1 MAGRKRSHS
10 ESRWAQLP
18 PTVIRCNATRPNGSR
33 CKREAEDGAVVCDQH
48 GSAAPQVRR
57 RAAERLIMTADQA
70 AQMLVRMM
78 EDTEVPFG
86 VRAKIAQDLLDRAGL
101 IATQVHQIIPTTE
114 DPIMRFFK
122 GAFSD
127 PNNWVPNPPPDP
139 TPAIES
145 AATSSQNRHDA
156 EPEEIVEAE
165 LVEAEA
171 APTDDTP
178 PRIAEM
184 IKAGAFDRKAGGD
197 RRGASAAGR

>member
-1 MAGRKRSHS
+1 MAERRRSHS

-33 CKREAEDGAVVCDQH
+33 CRREAEEGAVVCDQH
-48 GSAAPQVRR
+48 GGAAPQVRR

-101 IATQVHQIIPTTE
+101 VAAQVHQLVPTTE
-114 DPIMRFFK
+114 DPVMRFFE

-127 PNNWVPNPPPDP
+127 PNNWQSNPPQPDP
-139 TPAIES
+139 TPSIES
-145 AATSSQNRHDA
+145 YATSSRSRPDA
-156 EPEEIVEAE
+156 ESAELLEAEIVGPEGEPA
-165 LVEAEA
+165 
-171 APTDDTP
+171 DDTP
-178 PRIAEM
+178 RRIAEM
-184 IKAGAFDRKAGGD
+184 IKAGAFDRKVGE
-197 RRGASAAGR
+197 

>member
-10 ESRWAQLP
+10 EARWAQLP
-18 PTVIRCNATRPNGSR
+18 ATVIRCNATRPNGSR

-48 GSAAPQVRR
+48 GGAAPQVRR

-101 IATQVHQIIPTTE
+101 IATQVHKIVPTTE
-114 DPIMRFFK
+114 DPVMRFFE

-127 PNNWVPNPPPDP
+127 PSNWVSTPQPDP

-145 AATSSQNRHDA
+145 YATSSRYRHDA

-165 LVEAEA
+165 IVEPEGEPAN
-171 APTDDTP
+171 DTP

-184 IKAGAFDRKAGGD
+184 IKAGAFDRKAGE
-197 RRGASAAGR
+197 

>member
-1 MAGRKRSHS
+1 MPGRRVSHS

-18 PTVIRCNATRPNGSR
+18 PTVTRCNATRPDGGR

-48 GSAAPQVRR
+48 GGAAPQVRR

-78 EDTEVPFG
+78 EDTGVPFG
-86 VRAKIAQDLLDRAGL
+86 VRAKVAQDLLDRAGL
-101 IATQVHQIIPTTE
+101 VAAQVHKIVPTTE
-114 DPIMRFFK
+114 DPIMRFFE

-127 PNNWVPNPPPDP
+127 PSNWESSAQPDP

-145 AATSSQNRHDA
+145 YATGSRSRRDA
-156 EPEEIVEAE
+156 EAEEIVEAE
-165 LVEAEA
+165 IVEPEGEPA
-171 APTDDTP
+171 DDTP

-184 IKAGAFDRKAGGD
+184 IKAGAFDRKTGK
-197 RRGASAAGR
+197 